1 MSNRNG
7 QGRKAKPT
15 ALKKAAGNLGRRKLN
30 EREPE
35 YKTLTHID
43 PPNSLIDEVAVEAW
57 NFYMPELIGNK
68 ILTVVDIH
76 NLEQF
81 CNAMAYVRQMDDVI
95 KDSSSFIMSKT
106 GLKKHPAHT
115 IRAEN
120 MRFLD
125 KFGSLLGLDPSSRVS
140 LIGKDKTPEKT
151 NPFSKF

>member
-1 MSNRNG
+1 MTNRKG

-15 ALKKAAGNLGRRKLN
+15 ALKKASGNLGRRALN

-35 YKTLTHID
+35 YDTITHID
-43 PPNSLIDEVAVEAW
+43 PPESLIDDTAVEAW
-57 NFYMPELIGNK
+57 NFYMPELVANQ
-68 ILTVVDIH
+68 ILTIVDIH

-81 CNAMAYVRQMDDVI
+81 CNAVAYVRQMDEVI
-95 KDSSSFIMSKT
+95 KESSSFVMSKT

-120 MRFLD
+120 MRFVD
-125 KFGSLLGLDPSSRVS
+125 KFGSLLGLDPASRTG
-140 LIGKDKTPEKT
+140 LIGKDKKPDKQ